1 MVQTVEVKLDVR
13 ASQSLALEGLRNEIS
28 RQIQV
33 ARKDADLQLQ
43 ERPNVIFTSSDEYIL
58 AAARLNTQHL
68 LTECMLDTLVVMQG
82 ENHIQLRGKTYP
94 YSTQKWHSPVGIED
108 GELYFAR
115 GKLYPHYWAALEAWS
130 NNDEMR

>member
-1 MVQTVEVKLDVR
+1 MDGVKVELDVR

-43 ERPNVIFTSSDEYIL
+43 ERPSVVFTSSDEYIL
-58 AAARLNTQHL
+58 AAARLNIQYFL
-68 LTECMLDTLVVMQG
+68 DECMLDTLVVMQG
-82 ENHIQLRGKTYP
+82 ENHIQLRGKVYP
-94 YSTQKWHSPVGIED
+94 YSTQKWHTPVGIEN

-130 NNDEMR
+130 SNEKETA